1 MSPDHHRSGQIEQG
15 RRHRLA
21 CRRFRGIASPERR
34 LVVFE
39 ACEVASG
46 SVADFRRWGG
56 WGWVPLFGV
65 SIGKC
70 PRRARSP
77 PPPKHRELVKANAR
91 DQTYSHKGFSVPS
104 S

>member
-1 MSPDHHRSGQIEQG
+1 MSPNHHRSGQIEQG

-21 CRRFRGIASPERR
+21 CRRFRGIASPELR

-46 SVADFRRWGG
+46 SVADTRRWGG

-65 SIGKC
+65 SIRKMSAQG
-70 PRRARSP
+70 
-77 PPPKHRELVKANAR
+77 
-91 DQTYSHKGFSVPS
+91 SVPS
-104 S
+104 KHKVSNLQS